1 MDKEAFFCYNVF
13 IEKTLLMKEGK
24 FMKDKRIA
32 TQVVALGGLGE
43 VGKNMYIVEH
53 DNEII
58 IIDAGVM
65 FPEDNLLGVD
75 YVIQDV
81 SYLKK
86 NEHKIKA
93 LFITHGHEDHI
104 GGIPFL
110 LQAIQIP
117 VIYTPKIAQ
126 DLISKKLVERNIKYD
141 NFQVITP
148 ELVVKFKHFTVEF
161 INTTHSIPDSFALLI
176 KTPNGNI
183 FETGDFKFDLTPI
196 GPMADIH
203 KMAQA
208 GLEGVT
214 LLLSDSTNALSSGY
228 SKSESAV
235 DGTLNDMISKHH
247 GRVII
252 ATFASNIYRVKHI
265 AETCRKYNRKI
276 IVFGRSMENSVELAL
291 NNGLLKDRSLFI
303 DANQAKSLKRNE
315 ICILCTGSQGE
326 PLAALSRIANGQ
338 HKQISL
344 LNDDLVIFSSSPI
357 PGNAESINRIINKLY
372 LKGVRVFTNSEFSD
386 IHTSGHAKEEEL
398 KWMLRIIKPK
408 YFMPM
413 HGEYRMLKRH
423 TELGVMCGINPN
435 NTLIC
440 SNGDV
445 IELYNGEVR
454 KSGHIQA
461 GDVYV
466 DGSRVGDIGSVVI
479 KDRKLMSQDG
489 ILITILNI
497 NTLTRKLLLKPNVT
511 ARGFVLVNE
520 NQELMQKIERKI
532 AEVANNFLAKSPY
545 TYTDLKNQII
555 LELLPF
561 INSLTGRKPI
571 ILPVIMEVN
580 QA

>member
-1 MDKEAFFCYNVF
+1 MENKNN
-13 IEKTLLMKEGK
+13 
-24 FMKDKRIA
+24 IA
-32 TQVVALGGLGE
+32 TKVIALGGLGE
-43 VGKNMYIVEH
+43 VGKNMYVVEH
-53 DNEII
+53 NDELL

-75 YVIQDV
+75 YVIQDI

-86 NEHKIKA
+86 NADKIKG

-110 LQAIQIP
+110 LQAINIP
-117 VIYTPKIAQ
+117 VIYTPKIAK
-126 DLISKKLVERNIKYD
+126 DLIEKKLVERNIKYE
-141 NFQVITP
+141 NYQIITP
-148 ELVVKFKHFTVEF
+148 DFNVKTKYFDISF
-161 INTTHSIPDSFALLI
+161 INTTHSIPDSFAIVI
-176 KTPNGNI
+176 KTPNGTI
-183 FETGDFKFDLTPI
+183 FETGDFKFDLTPV

-203 KMAQA
+203 KMAKF
-208 GLEGVT
+208 GSEGVT
-214 LLLSDSTNALSSGY
+214 LLLSDSTNALTSGY

-235 DGTLNDMISKHH
+235 DETLNDMISKHH

-252 ATFASNIYRVKHI
+252 ATFASNIYRIKHI
-265 AETCRKYNRKI
+265 VESCKKYGRKI
-276 IVFGRSMENSVELAL
+276 IVFGRSMDNSIELAL
-291 NNGLLKDRSLFI
+291 NNGLINDKSMFI
-303 DANQAKSLKRNE
+303 DANEAKSLKRNE

-357 PGNAESINRIINKLY
+357 PGNAESINKIINKLY

-386 IHTSGHAKEEEL
+386 VHTSGHAKEEEL

-413 HGEYRMLKRH
+413 HGEYRMLKKH
-423 TELGVMCGINPN
+423 TEIGVMCGVAPE
-435 NTLIC
+435 NTFIC
-440 SNGDV
+440 TNGDV
-445 IELYNGEVR
+445 IELLNGEV
-454 KSGHIQA
+454 KKAGTVQA

-497 NTLTRKLLLKPNVT
+497 NTLQRKLLLKPNVT

-532 AEVANNFLAKSPY
+532 SEIANNALSKAPY
-545 TYTDLKNQII
+545 SYIDLKNQII

-561 INSLTGRKPI
+561 INNLTGRKPI

>member
-1 MDKEAFFCYNVF
+1 M
-13 IEKTLLMKEGK
+13 EKNNIPT
-24 FMKDKRIA
+24 RVI
-32 TQVVALGGLGE
+32 ALGGLGE

-53 DNEII
+53 NDEILV
-58 IIDAGVM
+58 IDAGVM

-75 YVIQDV
+75 YVIQDIT
-81 SYLKK
+81 YLKK
-86 NEHKIKA
+86 NADKIKG

-110 LQAIQIP
+110 LQAVKIP
-117 VIYTPKIAQ
+117 VIYTPKIAK
-126 DLISKKLVERNIKYD
+126 DLIEKKLVERNIKYD
-141 NFQVITP
+141 NYEIITP
-148 ELVVKFKHFTVEF
+148 DFNVKTKYFDVSF
-161 INTTHSIPDSFALLI
+161 INTTHSIPDSFALII
-176 KTPNGNI
+176 KTPNGTI
-183 FETGDFKFDLTPI
+183 FETGDFKFDLTPV

-203 KMAQA
+203 KMAKA
-208 GLEGVT
+208 GYDGVT

-235 DGTLNDMISKHH
+235 DGTLNDMISRHH

-252 ATFASNIYRVKHI
+252 ATFASNIYRIKHI
-265 AETCRKYNRKI
+265 VESCKKYNRKI
-276 IVFGRSMENSVELAL
+276 IVFGRSMENSIELAL
-291 NNGLLKDRSLFI
+291 NNGLITDKSMFI
-303 DANQAKSLKRNE
+303 EASDAKSLKRNE

-344 LNDDLVIFSSSPI
+344 LGDDLVIFSSSPI

-372 LKGVRVFTNSEFSD
+372 LKGVRVFTNSDFSD
-386 IHTSGHAKEEEL
+386 VHTSGHAKEEEL

-423 TELGVMCGINPN
+423 TEIGALCGVKPE
-435 NTLIC
+435 NTFIC

-445 IELYNGEVR
+445 IELLNGEVR
-454 KSGHIQA
+454 KNGTVQA

-466 DGSRVGDIGSVVI
+466 DGLRVGDIGSIVI

-532 AEVANNFLAKSPY
+532 SEIVNNFLSKSPY

-561 INSLTGRKPI
+561 INNLTGRKPI

>member
-1 MDKEAFFCYNVF
+1 MENKNNIPTRV
-13 IEKTLLMKEGK
+13 I
-24 FMKDKRIA
+24 
-32 TQVVALGGLGE
+32 ALGGLGE
-43 VGKNMYIVEH
+43 VGKNMYLIEH
-53 DNEII
+53 DSEILV
-58 IIDAGVM
+58 IDAGVM
-65 FPEDNLLGVD
+65 FPEDGLLGVD

-86 NEHKIKA
+86 NASKIIG

-110 LQAIQIP
+110 LQAINIP
-117 VIYTPKIAQ
+117 KIYTPKIAK
-126 DLISKKLVERNIKYD
+126 DLIEKKLVEKNIKYE
-141 NFQVITP
+141 NYEIITP
-148 ELVVKFKHFTVEF
+148 ELEVKTKYFNITFV
-161 INTTHSIPDSFALLI
+161 NTTHSIPDSYAFLI
-176 KTPNGNI
+176 KTPNGTI
-183 FETGDFKFDLTPI
+183 FETGDFKFDLTPV

-208 GLEGVT
+208 GANGVT

-235 DGTLNDMISKHH
+235 DSTLNDMIGRHY

-252 ATFASNIYRVKHI
+252 ATFASNIYRIKHI
-265 AETCRKYNRKI
+265 VETCKKYNRKI
-276 IVFGRSMENSVELAL
+276 IVFGRSMENSIELAL
-291 NNGLLKDRSLFI
+291 NNGLINDKSLFI
-303 DANQAKSLKRNE
+303 EANDAKSLKRNE

-344 LNDDLVIFSSSPI
+344 LGDDLVIFSSNPI
-357 PGNAESINRIINKLY
+357 PGNAESINKIINKLY
-372 LKGVRVFTNSEFSD
+372 LKGVKVFTNSEFSD
-386 IHTSGHAKEEEL
+386 VHTSGHAKEEEL

-423 TELGVMCGINPN
+423 AEIGIDCGVKQE
-435 NTLIC
+435 NTFIC

-445 IELYNGEVR
+445 LELLNGTV
-454 KSGHIQA
+454 KKNGTVQA

-479 KDRKLMSQDG
+479 KDRKLMSGDG

-520 NQELMQKIERKI
+520 NQELMNKIEKKI
-532 AEVANNFLAKSPY
+532 AEVVNNFLAKGPY

-561 INSLTGRKPI
+561 INNLTGRKPI

-580 QA
+580 QANN

>member
-1 MDKEAFFCYNVF
+1 M
-13 IEKTLLMKEGK
+13 EKNNIPT
-24 FMKDKRIA
+24 RVI
-32 TQVVALGGLGE
+32 ALGGLGE

-53 DNEII
+53 NDEILV
-58 IIDAGVM
+58 IDAGVM

-75 YVIQDV
+75 YVIQDIT
-81 SYLKK
+81 YLKK
-86 NEHKIKA
+86 NADKIKG

-110 LQAIQIP
+110 LQAVKIP
-117 VIYTPKIAQ
+117 VIYTPKIAK
-126 DLISKKLVERNIKYD
+126 DLIEKKLVERNIKYD
-141 NFQVITP
+141 NYQIITP
-148 ELVVKFKHFTVEF
+148 DFNVKSKYFDVSFV
-161 INTTHSIPDSFALLI
+161 NTTHSIPDSFALII
-176 KTPNGNI
+176 KTPNGTI
-183 FETGDFKFDLTPI
+183 FETGDFKFDLTPV

-203 KMAQA
+203 KMAKA
-208 GLEGVT
+208 GYDGVT

-235 DGTLNDMISKHH
+235 DGTLNDMISRHH

-252 ATFASNIYRVKHI
+252 ATFASNIYRIKHI
-265 AETCRKYNRKI
+265 VESCKKYNRKI
-276 IVFGRSMENSVELAL
+276 IVFGRSMENSIELAL
-291 NNGLLKDRSLFI
+291 NNGLITDKSMFI
-303 DANQAKSLKRNE
+303 EASDAKSLKRNE

-344 LNDDLVIFSSSPI
+344 LGDDLVIFSSSPI

-372 LKGVRVFTNSEFSD
+372 LKGVRVFTNSDFSD
-386 IHTSGHAKEEEL
+386 VHTSGHAKEEEL

-423 TELGVMCGINPN
+423 TEIGALCGVKPE
-435 NTLIC
+435 NTFIC

-445 IELYNGEVR
+445 IELLNGEVR
-454 KSGHIQA
+454 KNGTVQA

-466 DGSRVGDIGSVVI
+466 DGLRVGDIGSIVI

-520 NQELMQKIERKI
+520 NQGLMQKIERKI
-532 AEVANNFLAKSPY
+532 SEIVNNFLSKSPY

-561 INSLTGRKPI
+561 INNLTGRKPI

>member
-1 MDKEAFFCYNVF
+1 MENKNN
-13 IEKTLLMKEGK
+13 
-24 FMKDKRIA
+24 IA
-32 TQVVALGGLGE
+32 TKVIALGGLGE
-43 VGKNMYIVEH
+43 VGKNMYVVEH
-53 DNEII
+53 NDELL

-75 YVIQDV
+75 YVIQDI

-86 NEHKIKA
+86 NADKIKG

-110 LQAIQIP
+110 LQAINIP
-117 VIYTPKIAQ
+117 VIYTPKIAK
-126 DLISKKLVERNIKYD
+126 DLIEKKLVERNIKYE
-141 NFQVITP
+141 NYQIITP
-148 ELVVKFKHFTVEF
+148 DFNVKTKYFDISF
-161 INTTHSIPDSFALLI
+161 INTTHSIPDSFAIVI
-176 KTPNGNI
+176 KTPNGTI
-183 FETGDFKFDLTPI
+183 FETGDFKFDLTPV

-203 KMAQA
+203 KMAKF
-208 GLEGVT
+208 GSEGVT
-214 LLLSDSTNALSSGY
+214 LLLSDSTNALTSGY

-252 ATFASNIYRVKHI
+252 ATFASNIYRIKHI
-265 AETCRKYNRKI
+265 VESCKKYGRKI
-276 IVFGRSMENSVELAL
+276 IVFGRSMDNSIELAL
-291 NNGLLKDRSLFI
+291 NNGLINDKSMFI
-303 DANQAKSLKRNE
+303 DANEAKSLKRNE

-344 LNDDLVIFSSSPI
+344 LYDDLVIFSSSPI
-357 PGNAESINRIINKLY
+357 PGNAESINKIINKLY

-386 IHTSGHAKEEEL
+386 VHTSGHAKEEEL

-413 HGEYRMLKRH
+413 HGEYRMLKKH
-423 TELGVMCGINPN
+423 TEIGVMCGVNPE
-435 NTLIC
+435 NTFIC
-440 SNGDV
+440 TNGDV
-445 IELYNGEVR
+445 IEILNGEVR
-454 KSGHIQA
+454 KAGTVQA

-497 NTLTRKLLLKPNVT
+497 NTLQRKLLLKPNVT

-532 AEVANNFLAKSPY
+532 SEIANNALSKAPY
-545 TYTDLKNQII
+545 SYIDLKNQII

-561 INSLTGRKPI
+561 INNLTGRKPI

>member
-1 MDKEAFFCYNVF
+1 
-13 IEKTLLMKEGK
+13 MKENS
-24 FMKDKRIA
+24 IA
-32 TQVVALGGLGE
+32 TRIVALGGLGE
-43 VGKNMYIVEH
+43 VGKNMYLVEH
-53 DNEII
+53 DDEIL

-81 SYLKK
+81 TYLKK
-86 NEHKIKA
+86 NEDKIKG
-93 LFITHGHEDHI
+93 LLITHGHEDHI

-110 LQAIQIP
+110 LQSIKIP
-117 VIYTPKIAQ
+117 VIYTPKIAK
-126 DLISKKLVERNIKYD
+126 DLIEKKLTERNIGYD
-141 NFQVITP
+141 NYEVIDKDYEIKT
-148 ELVVKFKHFTVEF
+148 KHFNVTFV
-161 INTTHSIPDSFALLI
+161 NTTHSIPDSYGILI
-176 KTPNGNI
+176 KTVNGTI
-183 FETGDFKFDLTPI
+183 FETGDWKFDLTPI

-203 KMAQA
+203 KMAKA
-208 GLEGVT
+208 GEAGVT
-214 LLLSDSTNALSSGY
+214 LLLSDSTNALSGGY

-235 DGTLNDMISKHH
+235 DGTLNDMIGKHH

-265 AETCRKYNRKI
+265 VDTCKKYNRKI
-276 IVFGRSMENSVELAL
+276 ITFGRSMENSIELAL
-291 NNGLLKDRSLFI
+291 NNGLITDRSMFI
-303 DANQAKSLKRNE
+303 DANDAKSLKRNE

-344 LNDDLVIFSSSPI
+344 LGDDLVIFSSSAI

-372 LKGVRVFTNSEFSD
+372 LKGVRVFTNTEFSD
-386 IHTSGHAKEEEL
+386 VHTSGHAKEEEL
-398 KWMLRIIKPK
+398 KWMFRIIKPK

-423 TELGVMCGINPN
+423 TEIAAMCDVPIE
-435 NTLIC
+435 NTFIC
-440 SNGDV
+440 ANGDV
-445 IELYNGEVR
+445 IEILNGEVKR
-454 KSGHIQA
+454 GSSVQA

-466 DGSRVGDIGSVVI
+466 DGSRIGDIGSVVI

-497 NTLTRKLLLKPNVT
+497 NTLTRTLLLKPNVT

-520 NQELMQKIERKI
+520 NQELMQKIEKKI
-532 AEVANNFLAKSPY
+532 SEIVTGFLAKSPY

-580 QA
+580 QAK

>member
-1 MDKEAFFCYNVF
+1 MENNNIPTRV
-13 IEKTLLMKEGK
+13 I
-24 FMKDKRIA
+24 
-32 TQVVALGGLGE
+32 ALGGLGE
-43 VGKNMYIVEH
+43 VGKNMYLIEH
-53 DNEII
+53 DSEILV
-58 IIDAGVM
+58 IDAGVM
-65 FPEDNLLGVD
+65 FPEDGLLGVD

-86 NEHKIKA
+86 NASKIKG

-110 LQAIQIP
+110 LQAINIP
-117 VIYTPKIAQ
+117 KIYTPKIAK
-126 DLISKKLVERNIKYD
+126 DLIEKKLVEKNIKYE
-141 NFQVITP
+141 NYEIITP
-148 ELVVKFKHFTVEF
+148 ELEVKTRYFDITFV
-161 INTTHSIPDSFALLI
+161 NTTHSIPDSYAFLI
-176 KTPNGNI
+176 KTPNGTI
-183 FETGDFKFDLTPI
+183 FETGDFKFDLTPV

-208 GLEGVT
+208 GASGVT

-235 DGTLNDMISKHH
+235 DSTLNDMIGRHY

-252 ATFASNIYRVKHI
+252 ATFASNIYRIKHI
-265 AETCRKYNRKI
+265 VETCKKYNRKI
-276 IVFGRSMENSVELAL
+276 IVFGRSMENSIELAL
-291 NNGLLKDRSLFI
+291 NNGLINDKSLFI
-303 DANQAKSLKRNE
+303 EANEAKSLKRNE

-344 LNDDLVIFSSSPI
+344 LGDDLVIFSSNPI
-357 PGNAESINRIINKLY
+357 PGNAESINKIINKLY
-372 LKGVRVFTNSEFSD
+372 LKGVKVFTNSEFSD
-386 IHTSGHAKEEEL
+386 VHTSGHAKEEEL

-423 TELGVMCGINPN
+423 AEIGIDCGVKQE
-435 NTLIC
+435 NTFIC

-445 IELYNGEVR
+445 LELLNGTV
-454 KSGHIQA
+454 KKNGTVQA

-479 KDRKLMSQDG
+479 KDRKLMSGDG

-520 NQELMQKIERKI
+520 NQELMNKIEKKI
-532 AEVANNFLAKSPY
+532 AEVVNNFLAKGPY

-561 INSLTGRKPI
+561 INNLTGRKPI

-580 QA
+580 QANN

>member
-1 MDKEAFFCYNVF
+1 MEN
-13 IEKTLLMKEGK
+13 KT
-24 FMKDKRIA
+24 IA
-32 TQVVALGGLGE
+32 TKVVALGGLGE
-43 VGKNMYIVEH
+43 VGKNMYIIEH
-53 DNEII
+53 NDELL

-75 YVIQDV
+75 YVIQDIT
-81 SYLKK
+81 YLKK
-86 NEHKIKA
+86 NVDKIKG

-110 LQAIQIP
+110 LQAIDIP
-117 VIYTPKIAQ
+117 IIYTPKIAK
-126 DLISKKLVERNIKYD
+126 DLIEKKLVERNINYNNFEIITTDLNVKTKYFD
-141 NFQVITP
+141 IS
-148 ELVVKFKHFTVEF
+148 F
-161 INTTHSIPDSFALLI
+161 INTTHSIPDSFALVI
-176 KTPNGNI
+176 KTPNGTI
-183 FETGDFKFDLTPI
+183 FETGDFKFDLTPV

-203 KMAQA
+203 KMAKA
-208 GLEGVT
+208 GDEGIT

-235 DGTLNDMISKHH
+235 DGTINDMIGKHH

-252 ATFASNIYRVKHI
+252 ATFASNIYRIKHI
-265 AETCRKYNRKI
+265 AESCKKYNRKI
-276 IVFGRSMENSVELAL
+276 IIFGRSMENSVELAL
-291 NNGLLKDRSLFI
+291 NNGLITDKSLFI
-303 DANQAKSLKRNE
+303 DANDAKSLKRNE

-344 LNDDLVIFSSSPI
+344 LGDDLVIFSSSPI
-357 PGNAESINRIINKLY
+357 PGNAESINKIINKLY

-423 TELGVMCGINPN
+423 TEIGVLCGVSSE
-435 NTLIC
+435 NTFIC

-445 IELYNGEVR
+445 IELLNGEVR
-454 KSGHIQA
+454 KNGTVQA
-461 GDVYV
+461 GDIYV

-532 AEVANNFLAKSPY
+532 SEVVNSFLAKSPY
-545 TYTDLKNQII
+545 SYTDLKNQII

-561 INSLTGRKPI
+561 INNLTGRKPI

-580 QA
+580 QS

>member
-1 MDKEAFFCYNVF
+1 
-13 IEKTLLMKEGK
+13 MKENTN
-24 FMKDKRIA
+24 A
-32 TQVVALGGLGE
+32 TLVVALGGLGE

-53 DNEII
+53 LNEII

-110 LQAIQIP
+110 LQAVHIP
-117 VIYTPKIAQ
+117 VIYAPKIAQ
-126 DLISKKLVERNIKYD
+126 DLIVKKLEERNI
-141 NFQVITP
+141 NFKNFETIKAD
-148 ELVVKFKHFTVEF
+148 LVVKFKYFTLEF

-196 GPMADIH
+196 GPAPNIH
-203 KMAQA
+203 KMAEA
-208 GLEGVT
+208 GSQGVT
-214 LLLSDSTNALSSGY
+214 LLLSDSTNALSPGY

-235 DGTLNDMISKHH
+235 DGTLNDIISKHH

-265 AETCRKYNRKI
+265 AETCRKYGRKI

-291 NNGLLKDRSLFI
+291 NNGLIKDKTLFI

-315 ICILCTGSQGE
+315 VCILCTGSQGE
-326 PLAALSRIANGQ
+326 PLAALSRIASGQ

-357 PGNAESINRIINKLY
+357 PGNAESINKIINKLY
-372 LKGVRVFTNSEFSD
+372 LKGVRVFTNSDFTD

-398 KWMLRIIKPK
+398 RWMLRLIKPK

-423 TELGVMCGINPN
+423 AQIGVECGVDPN
-435 NTLIC
+435 NTFIC
-440 SNGDV
+440 ANGDV
-445 IELYNGEVR
+445 IELLNGEV
-454 KSGHIQA
+454 KKGGHIQA

-466 DGSRVGDIGSVVI
+466 DGSRIGDIGSVVI

-532 AEVANNFLAKSPY
+532 AEIVNTFFTKSSY
-545 TYTDLKNQII
+545 SYTDLKNQII
-555 LELLPF
+555 LELLPY
-561 INSLTGRKPI
+561 INSLTGRRPI

>member
-1 MDKEAFFCYNVF
+1 M
-13 IEKTLLMKEGK
+13 EKNNIPT
-24 FMKDKRIA
+24 RVI
-32 TQVVALGGLGE
+32 ALGGLGE

-53 DNEII
+53 NDEILV
-58 IIDAGVM
+58 IDAGVM

-75 YVIQDV
+75 YVIQDIT
-81 SYLKK
+81 YLKK
-86 NEHKIKA
+86 NADKIKG

-110 LQAIQIP
+110 LQAVKIP
-117 VIYTPKIAQ
+117 VIYTPKIAK
-126 DLISKKLVERNIKYD
+126 DLIEKKLVERNIKYD
-141 NFQVITP
+141 NYQIITP
-148 ELVVKFKHFTVEF
+148 DFNVKTKYFDVSFV
-161 INTTHSIPDSFALLI
+161 NTTHSIPDSFALII
-176 KTPNGNI
+176 KTPNGTI
-183 FETGDFKFDLTPI
+183 FETGDFKFDLTPV

-203 KMAQA
+203 KMAKA
-208 GLEGVT
+208 GYDGVT

-235 DGTLNDMISKHH
+235 DGTLNDMISRHH

-252 ATFASNIYRVKHI
+252 ATFASNIYRIKHI
-265 AETCRKYNRKI
+265 VESCKKYNRKI
-276 IVFGRSMENSVELAL
+276 IVFGRSMENSIELAL
-291 NNGLLKDRSLFI
+291 NNGLITDKSMFI
-303 DANQAKSLKRNE
+303 EASDAKSLKRNE

-344 LNDDLVIFSSSPI
+344 LGDDLVIFSSSPI

-372 LKGVRVFTNSEFSD
+372 LKGVRVFTNSDFSD
-386 IHTSGHAKEEEL
+386 VHTSGHAKEEEL

-423 TELGVMCGINPN
+423 TEIGVLCGINPE
-435 NTLIC
+435 NTFIC

-445 IELYNGEVR
+445 IELLNGEVR
-454 KSGHIQA
+454 KNGTVQA

-466 DGSRVGDIGSVVI
+466 DGLRVGDIGSIVI

-532 AEVANNFLAKSPY
+532 SEIVNNFLSKSPY

-561 INSLTGRKPI
+561 INNLTGRKPI